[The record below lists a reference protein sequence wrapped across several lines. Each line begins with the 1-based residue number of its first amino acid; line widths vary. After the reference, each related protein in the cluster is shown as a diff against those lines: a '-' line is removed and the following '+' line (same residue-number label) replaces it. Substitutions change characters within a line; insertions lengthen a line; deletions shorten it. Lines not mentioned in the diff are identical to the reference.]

1 MYIEPVGKIS
11 DSRTEHY
18 SLRISVDV
26 TAGKISEHIITVR
39 AYDRYDNL
47 GVARTVIPAQE
58 K

>member
-1 MYIEPVGKIS
+1 
-11 DSRTEHY
+11 
-18 SLRISVDV
+18 VDV